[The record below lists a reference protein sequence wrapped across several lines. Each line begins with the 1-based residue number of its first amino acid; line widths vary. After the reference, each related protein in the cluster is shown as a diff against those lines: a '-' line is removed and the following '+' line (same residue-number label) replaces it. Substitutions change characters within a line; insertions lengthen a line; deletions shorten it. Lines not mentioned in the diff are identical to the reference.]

1 MPYLIPNP
9 NPSPNPYAHSSQVAR
24 LEPVLGPIYSAVL
37 IFLTT
42 FVMFNVLISLI
53 MEVFAQV
60 QAAGSSAEV
69 PSVLSSLFTAVAVRA
84 GQLRA
89 AVAVVGE
96 IKHRREMKR
105 AELHYRLEKAG
116 SGRVLRY
123 MLLHGHHAALQRQQ
137 AALKTQRVHRV
148 VKSFLET
155 VAPRSERPERSEW
168 FSRITSEGDR
178 RKSRSRKVS
187 EGARTG
193 DQLRGVVRTR
203 HSSPDPYIAPP

>member
-1 MPYLIPNP
+1 MQLPPSPFFSEQLTSFEVRARVRVGVRVGVRVRVRVRVRALTLNPNAHPNPEPNP
-9 NPSPNPYAHSSQVAR
+9 N
-24 LEPVLGPIYSAVL
+24 
-37 IFLTT
+37 
-42 FVMFNVLISLI
+42 
-53 MEVFAQV
+53 QV

-96 IKHRREMKR
+96 IKHRREVKR

-137 AALKTQRVHRV
+137 AALKTQRVHHV

-193 DQLRGVVRTR
+193 DPLRGVVRTR